1 MFQTTGYSHLKVSIL
16 QDSFVQ
22 EIWNQT
28 GKQAYLETVHPLV
41 ILNLYAAAHKSSA
54 AAASV
59 LLIVSSEE
67 LGIPITTHQVKPT
80 PTLLLL

>member
-22 EIWNQT
+22 EIWNRV
-28 GKQAYLETVHPLV
+28 GKQAFLETIHPLV
-41 ILNLYAAAHKSSA
+41 ILNLNAAAHKSSA

-59 LLIVSSEE
+59 LLLGSSEE
-67 LGIPITTHQVKPT
+67 LGIPITIHQVKPH
-80 PTLLLL
+80 PRIRLL